1 MIEIIKQ
8 FFKAFWRVEYR
19 LSVWT
24 NRGTLHN
31 FSGES
36 REVVFANAR
45 FLTIEEFEDCTWTLY
60 KSGRFYL
67 PEREI
72 QTNQK
77 EER

>member
-1 MIEIIKQ
+1 MIHKRIKD
-8 FFKAFWRVEYR
+8 FFRKLWRVEYR
-19 LSVWT
+19 LAVWT
-24 NRGTLHN
+24 HRGTLHN

-45 FLTIEEFEDCTWTLY
+45 FLTVEGLDTCTWTLY

-72 QTNQK
+72 QRSTDK
-77 EER
+77 

>member
-1 MIEIIKQ
+1 MNKIKR

-36 REVVFANAR
+36 RDVVFSNAR
-45 FLTIEEFEDCTWTLY
+45 FLTVEGLDTCTWTLY
-60 KSGRFYL
+60 KTGRFYL

-72 QTNQK
+72 QRSTDK
-77 EER
+77 KL

>member
-31 FSGES
+31 FIGES
-36 REVVFANAR
+36 RDVVFANAR
-45 FLTIEEFEDCTWTLY
+45 FLTVEGLDTCTWTLY

-72 QTNQK
+72 
-77 EER
+77 ERSKQ